1 MRKSIFVAISILIAL
16 AFLPNANAAVKVGSP
31 CTKEYSTSGS
41 GALKLTCKKV
51 NKKLVWTKT
60 PVSNVLGTI
69 NNPVPMGSSLVV
81 GGFSYR
87 IDNIAFGLDE
97 EICESNSF
105 NEGCTYDSD
114 FNSIVDPASKIYW
127 AGVTMTAANKSNVIA
142 KPAALFMKT
151 FSLVL
156 PNGQLLESEIFALGN
171 NDFSQLQVIPGGSGS
186 GRIFFQIPKTI
197 TSLKSLL
204 VIRDSSSFTA
214 IKDYYYKLEW

>member
-1 MRKSIFVAISILIAL
+1 
-16 AFLPNANAAVKVGSP
+16 
-31 CTKEYSTSGS
+31 
-41 GALKLTCKKV
+41 
-51 NKKLVWTKT
+51 
-60 PVSNVLGTI
+60 VLGTI